1 MQKNPQLK
9 FVTPF
14 RSAELIAVLILAI
27 SAGAA
32 VLAAVFYILSLVHL
46 GLALAVVGGGA
57 LLLLVAAGV
66 WLVTAHRAG
75 PGRTA
80 HRDDTT
86 GRGGSLREVV
96 SADGTRIHVEVD
108 GPEDADVTVVFCHG
122 WIMDLTTWHR
132 QREAL
137 VESGVRRVFY
147 DQRGHGLSS
156 WEGLDRGES
165 GVRQMAGDL
174 ASVIDAVAPTGRL
187 VLVGHSMGGMTLMA
201 FAQSHLSIIKERVDG
216 VMLVA
221 TGAGPLDKQ
230 MTLGMPHFLTPAHWI
245 VRRYA
250 VAMIALLGLM
260 PLGMARL
267 LGVGP
272 YLLSGRLL
280 ALASDAPDDAVAIT
294 TGSMWRNRL
303 HIAAMTLRAVMTH
316 DERDAVPALECTT
329 VVTINPGRDRL
340 IPTGVQ
346 LELARMINGARMI
359 AVPRSGHM
367 AMLEAPEKV
376 SMELND
382 LVVRAQHR
390 AAAGRPTEG
399 AGIAS

>member
-1 MQKNPQLK
+1 MQKSPQLT

-14 RSAELIAVLILAI
+14 RSAELAVVLIVTI
-27 SAGAA
+27 GAGVAA
-32 VLAAVFYILSLVHL
+32 LAAVFYILSLVHL
-46 GLALAVVGGGA
+46 GVAVAIIGAGA
-57 LLLLVAAGV
+57 LLLSVAAGV
-66 WLVTAHRAG
+66 WLASAHRAG

-80 HRDDTT
+80 RRDDTP
-86 GRGGSLREVV
+86 GRGGSVREVV

-108 GPEDADVTVVFCHG
+108 GPQDADVTIVFCHG
-122 WIMDLTTWHR
+122 WIMDLTTWHK

-137 VESGVRRVFY
+137 AESGVRRVFY

-156 WEGLDRGES
+156 WEGLDRGER
-165 GVRQMAGDL
+165 GVRQLAGDL
-174 ASVIDAVAPTGRL
+174 ANVIESVAPTGRL

-201 FAQSHLSIIKERVDG
+201 FAQSHLSLIKERVDG

-230 MTLGMPHFLTPAHWI
+230 MTLGMPHFLTPAHRI

-272 YLLSGRLL
+272 YLLSSKLL
-280 ALASDAPDDAVAIT
+280 AVSPDASDDAVAIT
-294 TGSMWRNRL
+294 TGSMWRNHL
-303 HIAAMTLRAVMTH
+303 HIAATTLRAVMTH

-346 LELARMINGARMI
+346 LELARMISGARMVAI
-359 AVPRSGHM
+359 PRSGHM

-382 LVVRAQHR
+382 LIERARLR
-390 AAAGRPTEG
+390 AA
-399 AGIAS
+399 INVAS